1 MMRNIPEFHVVD
13 AAAMMLGAVPFSIY
27 NSFSA
32 GQIHYVLAN
41 SSAQVVIAEAAFVP
55 VIEEA
60 RALGCRSPTF

>member
-1 MMRNIPEFHVVD
+1 
-13 AAAMMLGAVPFSIY
+13 MMLGAVPFSIY

-55 VIEEA
+55 
-60 RALGCRSPTF
+60 RDPRRHALGCRSPTF